1 MQTPIDENPAGLQSS
16 TESSTRK
23 AATVTARKAGF
34 FRDIFAVARRA
45 VRSMLRDLETVI
57 PALFIPVFM
66 FAVTVG
72 ALQDFAENIPG
83 LDYRAFQLPVA
94 VLFAVTGVSRA
105 ITVVTDIQS
114 GYFDRLV
121 ITPVNRV
128 ALLLGLMMA
137 DFVLIEALTIPV
149 VIMGYIV
156 GVDFVTGALGVIAF
170 MLLAGLWGLIFNGF
184 PYAIAFKTG
193 NVAAVNLSFLL
204 FFPFLFMTTLFI
216 PQEQMTPWL
225 STAADFNPVT
235 YILAAERSLIT
246 EGWEF
251 NVIRDGILAT
261 LGVGVV
267 SLTLA
272 LAALRGR
279 ATRK

>member
-1 MQTPIDENPAGLQSS
+1 MTTPSSEGTASALPASRGVAS
-16 TESSTRK
+16 
-23 AATVTARKAGF
+23 VTARKGGF
-34 FRDIFAVARRA
+34 FRDIFAVAQRA

-149 VIMGYIV
+149 VIMGFIV
-156 GVDFVTGALGVIAF
+156 GVDFVTGALGIVAF

-225 STAADFNPVT
+225 STAADYNPVT

-246 EGWEF
+246 EGWEWSTIV
-251 NVIRDGILAT
+251 NGVIAT

-267 SLTLA
+267 SMGLA

-279 ATRK
+279 ATRR

>member
-1 MQTPIDENPAGLQSS
+1 MAVASG
-16 TESSTRK
+16 
-23 AATVTARKAGF
+23 ATSITVHARKGGF
-34 FRDIFAVARRA
+34 FRDVLAVARRA
-45 VRSMLRDLETVI
+45 VRAMLRDLETVI
-57 PALFIPVFM
+57 PALCIPVFM

-121 ITPVNRV
+121 ITPVNRG
-128 ALLLGLMMA
+128 ALLLGLLMA
-137 DFVLIEALTIPV
+137 DFVLIVALTIPV
-149 VIMGYIV
+149 VIMGFIV
-156 GVDFVTGALGVIAF
+156 GVQFETGVLGILTF
-170 MLLAGLWGLIFNGF
+170 MLLAGLWGLAYNGF

-225 STAADFNPVT
+225 STIADYNPVT
-235 YILAAERSLIT
+235 YLLAAERSLIT
-246 EGWEF
+246 EGWKADDIIF
-251 NVIRDGILAT
+251 GLIAT
-261 LGVGVV
+261 LGVGVF
-267 SLTLA
+267 SLFLA

-279 ATRK
+279 ATRR

>member
-1 MQTPIDENPAGLQSS
+1 M
-16 TESSTRK
+16 
-23 AATVTARKAGF
+23 AASAITTTIKARKSGF
-34 FRDIFAVARRA
+34 FGDIYAVSRRA

-57 PALFIPVFM
+57 PALLIPVFM

-128 ALLLGLMMA
+128 ALLLGLMLA
-137 DFVLIEALTIPV
+137 DFTLIVALTVPV
-149 VIMGYIV
+149 IIMGFIV
-156 GVDFVTGALGVIAF
+156 GVQFETGILGILAF
-170 MLLAGLWGLIFNGF
+170 MLLAGLWGLVFNGF
-184 PYAIAFKTG
+184 PYAIALKTG

-235 YILAAERSLIT
+235 YLLAAERSLIT
-246 EGWEF
+246 EGWQLAAL
-251 NVIRDGILAT
+251 RDGVVAT
-261 LGVGVV
+261 LGLGIV
-267 SLTLA
+267 SLSLA
-272 LAALRGR
+272 LMALRGR
-279 ATRK
+279 ATRR